1 VVEGMAQ
8 PTGKPSARCDR
19 IMFGTFDPN
28 FVAEPRYIPS
38 DSMIPTLQLGDR
50 LVVEKFLIGFD
61 LQPLVMLLSLSHHSH
76 YNFWIC

>member
-1 VVEGMAQ
+1 LKAWRSQQENLQLVVIAL
-8 PTGKPSARCDR
+8 C
-19 IMFGTFDPN
+19 FFDPN